1 MEQRGVFYLWRNIM
15 KNMWNT
21 LEERTRA
28 WSAIERQGLAAAIWE
43 DYVSVRFGC
52 TGDPR
57 ALEYL
62 YPYLNNANKWTRL
75 KAIEVAAR
83 VFEGQGPHTTYM
95 LDYFTKNPDPLL
107 RDRAVIVIGA
117 AMKGW
122 EDRLVLELLQPYLN
136 HRNQFIRRLAV
147 AALGEACVGQASK
160 HVLAEIQRVAKKP
173 RGWQAEVHWAI
184 ANVFAGR
191 PTEEVYTLLA
201 TPVLPECVHEGNP
214 HAISVLVR
222 NASDK
227 WYERTYKEIF
237 EPRLFDNKVENENDR
252 LFFQREGIA
261 TFCHASPKRGMDVL
275 RRMLHLRNYRRTCRA
290 MLSLAQFCFVGPDPD
305 VHREP
310 LMKLAQNGDVPEQ
323 RIASLCLGRLM
334 MGLENSETIGLL
346 TELCNARNKSV
357 QAAALTGLGMAAR
370 STCDEELLKL
380 CLEKALVD
388 ETATAGIRAMGML
401 FLGSG
406 REDVFSEIRGKAEL
420 YRRRPVR
427 GRKYC
432 KPLSACYWAT
442 GLVYLGTGSM
452 QPVDFLIDV
461 LAQPKVPRMSQYQ
474 WAASKALVMIEFSE
488 GTLAQAFAKPIGNVF
503 VDECINLTG
512 AIWPGMP
519 EHFEPLPY
527 IQ

>member
-1 MEQRGVFYLWRNIM
+1 M

-21 LEERTRA
+21 LEERTRT
-28 WSAIERQGLAAAIWE
+28 WGAIERQGLAAAIWE
-43 DYVSVRFGC
+43 DYVSIRFGC

-62 YPYLNNANKWTRL
+62 YPYLNNVDKLARL
-75 KAIEVAAR
+75 RAIGVAAR
-83 VFEGQGPHTTYM
+83 VFEGQGPRAIYP

-122 EDRLVLELLQPYLN
+122 EDRLVLELLAPYLN

-147 AALGEACVGQASK
+147 AALGEACVGQASAP
-160 HVLAEIQRVAKKP
+160 VLAEIQRVEEIQGAAP
-173 RGWQAEVHWAI
+173 NPECWQEEVHWAI

-222 NASDK
+222 NASDE
-227 WYERTYKEIF
+227 WYEHAYKEIF
-237 EPRLFDNKVENENDR
+237 EPRLFDDKVENENDR
-252 LFFQREGIA
+252 LFFQREGIV
-261 TFCHASPKRGMDVL
+261 TFCHASPQRGMDAL

-290 MLSLAQFCFVGPDPD
+290 MLSLAPFCFVGADTD
-305 VHREP
+305 AHREP
-310 LMKLAQNGDVPEQ
+310 LMELVRNGDVQEQ

-334 MGLENSETIGLL
+334 MGLEDTETIGLL
-346 TELCNARNKSV
+346 AELCSAKNKSV
-357 QAAALTGLGMAAR
+357 QTAALTGLGMAAR
-370 STCDEELLKL
+370 STCDETLLKL
-380 CLEKALVD
+380 CLDKALVN
-388 ETATAGIRAMGML
+388 ETATTSIRAMGML

-406 REDVFSEIRGKAEL
+406 REDVFAEICGKAEF

-452 QPVDFLIDV
+452 QPVDFLIDIV
-461 LAQPKVPRMSQYQ
+461 SIR
-474 WAASKALVMIEFSE
+474 
-488 GTLAQAFAKPIGNVF
+488 
-503 VDECINLTG
+503 
-512 AIWPGMP
+512 
-519 EHFEPLPY
+519 
-527 IQ
+527 